1 MTAGPN
7 GSEEETNES
16 VKGNTYG
23 RNQRTHERRGG
34 GNPNPIRKNIARGE
48 SGGGC
53 GGDLCRIKEEPNIG
67 DGQTDSL
74 PAIQL
79 MTEQV
84 GGSEEHG
91 RRRPRARE
99 MGSSVLNHFQYRYR
113 ILQPFEGDRQTPRAQ
128 RPLALSPPPRNFRVP
143 LFNAPSAL
151 NGKNSR
157 SHRRI

>member
-1 MTAGPN
+1 MEAKRKRMNRSRGTLTEG
-7 GSEEETNES
+7 TNERTNAAAAVIRIQSAKILLAGKAAAAAAATCAESKRSPIS
-16 VKGNTYG
+16 VT
-23 RNQRTHERRGG
+23 
-34 GNPNPIRKNIARGE
+34 
-48 SGGGC
+48 
-53 GGDLCRIKEEPNIG
+53 
-67 DGQTDSL
+67 GQTDSL

-143 LFNAPSAL
+143 SLTRPQ
-151 NGKNSR
+151 R
-157 SHRRI
+157 